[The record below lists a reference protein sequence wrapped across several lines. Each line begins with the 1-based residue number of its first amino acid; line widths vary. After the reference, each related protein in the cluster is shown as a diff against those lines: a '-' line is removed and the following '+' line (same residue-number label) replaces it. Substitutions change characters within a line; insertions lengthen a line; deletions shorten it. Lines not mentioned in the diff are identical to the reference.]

1 MRKKILTL
9 AIVFYS
15 ISVLWSTEV
24 KITASDAGS
33 SDYFGYSVSISGNY
47 AIVGAYQEDA
57 EGSDA
62 GAAYI
67 FIRNGANWS
76 EQQKITASDAGTG
89 DYFGYSVSISD
100 DYVVVGAYCEDDGGS
115 NAGAA
120 YIFHRSGETWTQQ
133 QKLTPS
139 DAAVNDNFGWS
150 VSMHGDYAMI
160 GTPGKN
166 SAYVFHRSDVTWTQ
180 QAKLIADDTEAFQFG
195 CSISISGDY
204 VIVGAERTDYNDP
217 GAAYI
222 FHRSDVTWTKQAKLI
237 ASDRQNGDY
246 FGNSVSISGDNA
258 IVGALYEDDGGA
270 DAGAAYIFQRS
281 VETWAQQQKLTA
293 SNAESGDY
301 FGMSVSISGDYAI
314 VGAYREETGGTDA
327 GAAYS
332 YLWTG
337 NTWSEK
343 ALIIASDAGDNQ
355 YFGQSVSISGEY
367 ALVGKYNDNNAAGAA
382 YIYETTSDLSLP
394 VELSIF
400 TAEQNNSSVALH
412 WVTESEIENLG
423 FIIERKGQN
432 QKSYQEIASY
442 LSYDALKGRG
452 STTQVTE
459 YHFIDKA
466 VEVGQTYFY
475 HLTDIDYRGKRTEHT
490 EISILVKASDEKML
504 TDRFRLTS
512 CYPNPFNPRT
522 TISYELPEAMIVT
535 LHIFDVQGREVY
547 SQVSELQSAGTY
559 EVQWNGKDENGAA
572 ISSGIYFAR
581 LGAGASYSQS
591 LKLIYL
597 R

>member
-1 MRKKILTL
+1 MRKKLLTL

-76 EQQKITASDAGTG
+76 EQQKITATDATNG
-89 DYFGYSVSISD
+89 DRFGYSVSISG
-100 DYVVVGAYCEDDGGS
+100 DYAVVGAYYENAGGTG
-115 NAGAA
+115 AGAA

-139 DAAVNDNFGWS
+139 DAAVNDYFGWS
-150 VSMHGDYAMI
+150 VSINGDYVMI

-180 QAKLIADDTEAFQFG
+180 QAKLIADDAEAFQFG

-222 FHRSDVTWTKQAKLI
+222 FHRSDVTWTKQAKLV

-246 FGNSVSISGDNA
+246 FGNAVSISGNYA
-258 IVGALYEDDGGA
+258 IVGAFYEDDGGT
-270 DAGAAYIFQRS
+270 DAGAAYIFNRS
-281 VETWAQQQKLTA
+281 DVTWAQQQKITA
-293 SNAESGDY
+293 SNAEAGDF
-301 FGMSVSISGDYAI
+301 FGTSVSISGDYAI
-314 VGAYREETGGTDA
+314 VGAQREETGGTDA

-332 YLWTG
+332 YLLTG

-343 ALIIASDAGDNQ
+343 SLITASDAGDSQ
-355 YFGQSVSISGEY
+355 YFGYSVYISGDY
-367 ALVGKYNDNNAAGAA
+367 ALVGAYNNNAA

-394 VELSIF
+394 VELSSF

-423 FIIERKGQN
+423 FIIERKLQN
-432 QKSYQEIASY
+432 QKSYQE
-442 LSYDALKGRG
+442 LSSFTSHEALKGQG
-452 STTQVTE
+452 STTQIAE
-459 YHFIDKA
+459 YNFIDKA
-466 VEVGQTYFY
+466 VEVGQTYIYRLSDVDY
-475 HLTDIDYRGKRTEHT
+475 HGKRTDHA
-490 EISILVKASDEKML
+490 EISIVVKASDTKML
-504 TDRFRLTS
+504 ADRFRVKS
-512 CYPNPFNPRT
+512 CYPNPFNPSI
-522 TISYELPEAMIVT
+522 TIIYEITDAMIVT

-547 SQVSELQSAGTY
+547 KKVSDPQLPGTY
-559 EVQWNGKDENGAA
+559 ELHWNGRDANGVA
-572 ISSGIYFAR
+572 INSGIYIAR
-581 LGAGASYSQS
+581 LEAGAGYSQS

-597 R
+597 Q